1 MVPKLPHA
9 YFFFGWS
16 VSDSTRSPQR
26 QMLGLLKLASLACQ
40 DLPSSVLCQVAL
52 VVSDSLQ
59 PHGCSPPG
67 SSVHGILQ
75 ARILEWIAISFSWGS
90 FPIQGSNPSLLSP
103 ALAGEFF
110 ITSASWEA
118 FQSQHLFPDPKHFW
132 ISGFRP
138 LSSPELCAQHRA
150 LRKSCI
156 VLRKFKL
163 TKDTLGMINQYHRII
178 CLPPRFAA
186 QLTSNRLTSN
196 AIYSE
201 LCPCAATQPFF
212 LAESQGR
219 LHASIIGSKLH
230 MTGIPFSE

>member
-1 MVPKLPHA
+1 MPSPGDLPNPGIEPKSL
-9 YFFFGWS
+9 
-16 VSDSTRSPQR
+16 
-26 QMLGLLKLASLACQ
+26 MSLA
-40 DLPSSVLCQVAL
+40 
-52 VVSDSLQ
+52 
-59 PHGCSPPG
+59 
-67 SSVHGILQ
+67 Q
-75 ARILEWIAISFSWGS
+75 AR
-90 FPIQGSNPSLLSP
+90 
-103 ALAGEFF
+103 EFF
-110 ITSASWEA
+110 ITSATWEA
-118 FQSQHLFPDPKHFW
+118 FFQSQHLFPDPKPFW
-132 ISGFRP
+132 ISGFMP

-163 TKDTLGMINQYHRII
+163 TKDTLGMINQHHRII
-178 CLPPRFAA
+178 FLPPGFAA